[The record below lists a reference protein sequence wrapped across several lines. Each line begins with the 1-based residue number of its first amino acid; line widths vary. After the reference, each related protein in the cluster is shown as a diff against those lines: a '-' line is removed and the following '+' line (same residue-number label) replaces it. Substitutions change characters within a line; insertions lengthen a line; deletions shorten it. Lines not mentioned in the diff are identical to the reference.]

1 MPKKRK
7 VARGKNS
14 KSIADGHIH
23 TYARCVLEVVV
34 IAVIIV
40 AAMLVF
46 FTWDF
51 ETKTYAGAEG
61 AGSSI
66 NSEFSDY
73 VRECSQGIPQAC
85 DKIENAAENVRIPVR
100 VVDEERERLRQGR
113 IVK

>member
-7 VARGKNS
+7 VNARAQGIKDSN
-14 KSIADGHIH
+14 HIH

-40 AAMLVF
+40 AAMLIF

-51 ETKTYAGAEG
+51 EETSAGA
-61 AGSSI
+61 AGGGNTIDSQ
-66 NSEFSDY
+66 FSDY

-100 VVDEERERLRQGR
+100 VVDEERERLRQER